1 MYYNYCIYVDILS
14 PIIRQISKP
23 FCKVIVML
31 WTKMVIEH
39 LMKDYGWPKKYK
51 RKQFT
56 YASHVIGRGGPWA
69 HLRIRRKYLDKDC
82 FIRKVF
88 LS

>member
-51 RKQFT
+51 CKQLMLPMWLEG
-56 YASHVIGRGGPWA
+56 VDPGLI
-69 HLRIRRKYLDKDC
+69 
-82 FIRKVF
+82 
-88 LS
+88 